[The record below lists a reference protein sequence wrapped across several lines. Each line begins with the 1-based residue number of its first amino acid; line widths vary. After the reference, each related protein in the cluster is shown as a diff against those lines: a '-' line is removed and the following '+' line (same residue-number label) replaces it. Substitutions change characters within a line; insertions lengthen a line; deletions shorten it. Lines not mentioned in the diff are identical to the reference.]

1 MSYKEKDVHYIK
13 LLQQAELLENYR
25 LKALVINQL
34 HYSAISQTDKIK
46 ALEWLVK
53 FKKNLG
59 KVNSRQ
65 SSQALNI
72 LAQKNQLLE
81 LQNEQQHLSALKVS
95 LALFNQIKNSII
107 QKNDSLYHG
116 DIYLTDLDVA
126 DINNLTGKSYFLI
139 GDYDRAQQYFYT
151 SFNLFE
157 DLNDLKGIAKALN
170 NLSLISW
177 AQKDFNTALNY
188 LERPLQISL
197 QLGNNK
203 HQIINSSNQGIY
215 YTELGEFDHAIAS
228 FKKAINHPKSKEF
241 PKATL
246 ASLMGLAETYILV
259 NDLTSAENILKKVR
273 VLSIATNNKKSQISG
288 EVFSG
293 HILMLQGK
301 YKHALEIFNR
311 AIIYYQDR
319 QFQRYT
325 ADTYKRISD
334 TYHAQKKWQQAFS
347 YYQKH
352 ISLINTLNDAAR
364 KKSVNILQAQ
374 YKAEVKQKKINL
386 LEAESKLKTL
396 ELKSIKNH
404 GLVTIVISIF
414 AIVIILLTVN
424 RYYIRKEKLR
434 LTRHNKEIKAHEKQL
449 MLMSIAFKNTSDAM
463 WITNEHFEIEVVNNA
478 YVTHTHKHKSE
489 VLGQKITFPQTN
501 GQEKGFSEK
510 IRMQTMINGTWL
522 GELYD
527 QKSTGEIYCIELEVE
542 AIENA
547 NKEVIHYLGV
557 FRDITEK
564 VKIQQQLS
572 KLATHDDLTELPNRT
587 LLHELIVQSSL
598 NSQYSLKSPTIL
610 LVDINSFKK
619 INDNHGHSVGDEL
632 ICQIARRLNESLY
645 SKDVIARMNGAEFC
659 ILVELSDPKYGA
671 TAVARKILSCFDT
684 VFTVRENQLSISA
697 SIGITCYPENATDPQ
712 ELLRKAALAILDI
725 KAQNKNS
732 YKFFEQRMNIEV
744 AEQLALEQKL
754 LTAIKNDAFEF
765 YYQPLVNSKT
775 GLISGAEALI
785 RWVEE
790 NGNVI
795 YPDEFIP
802 FSEKLG
808 LIDQIDKMAINKVF
822 KQVALWQKNS
832 IYFGPIAINLSA
844 KMFADADKL
853 IPFLI
858 DKLAQYQISA
868 SLIKIEITEGMLL
881 EKIDVAIKTME
892 QIKSLGFKLSLDDF
906 GTGFSSLNYLKQF
919 PIDILKIDRT
929 FIMGMHESTVDQS
942 IVRSIVDLAGNLNLS
957 VVAEGVE
964 LGEHLEFL
972 QQLNC
977 QEYQGYYFSKA
988 VSLKEIE
995 HLVMT
1000 QL

>member
-1 MSYKEKDVHYIK
+1 
-13 LLQQAELLENYR
+13 
-25 LKALVINQL
+25 
-34 HYSAISQTDKIK
+34 
-46 ALEWLVK
+46 
-53 FKKNLG
+53 
-59 KVNSRQ
+59 
-65 SSQALNI
+65 
-72 LAQKNQLLE
+72 
-81 LQNEQQHLSALKVS
+81 
-95 LALFNQIKNSII
+95 
-107 QKNDSLYHG
+107 
-116 DIYLTDLDVA
+116 
-126 DINNLTGKSYFLI
+126 
-139 GDYDRAQQYFYT
+139 
-151 SFNLFE
+151 
-157 DLNDLKGIAKALN
+157 
-170 NLSLISW
+170 
-177 AQKDFNTALNY
+177 
-188 LERPLQISL
+188 
-197 QLGNNK
+197 
-203 HQIINSSNQGIY
+203 
-215 YTELGEFDHAIAS
+215 
-228 FKKAINHPKSKEF
+228 
-241 PKATL
+241 
-246 ASLMGLAETYILV
+246 
-259 NDLTSAENILKKVR
+259 
-273 VLSIATNNKKSQISG
+273 
-288 EVFSG
+288 
-293 HILMLQGK
+293 
-301 YKHALEIFNR
+301 
-311 AIIYYQDR
+311 
-319 QFQRYT
+319 
-325 ADTYKRISD
+325 
-334 TYHAQKKWQQAFS
+334 
-347 YYQKH
+347 
-352 ISLINTLNDAAR
+352 
-364 KKSVNILQAQ
+364 
-374 YKAEVKQKKINL
+374 
-386 LEAESKLKTL
+386 
-396 ELKSIKNH
+396 
-404 GLVTIVISIF
+404 
-414 AIVIILLTVN
+414 
-424 RYYIRKEKLR
+424 
-434 LTRHNKEIKAHEKQL
+434 
-449 MLMSIAFKNTSDAM
+449 
-463 WITNEHFEIEVVNNA
+463 
-478 YVTHTHKHKSE
+478 
-489 VLGQKITFPQTN
+489 
-501 GQEKGFSEK
+501 
-510 IRMQTMINGTWL
+510 
-522 GELYD
+522 
-527 QKSTGEIYCIELEVE
+527 
-542 AIENA
+542 
-547 NKEVIHYLGV
+547 
-557 FRDITEK
+557 
-564 VKIQQQLS
+564 
-572 KLATHDDLTELPNRT
+572 
-587 LLHELIVQSSL
+587 
-598 NSQYSLKSPTIL
+598 
-610 LVDINSFKK
+610 
-619 INDNHGHSVGDEL
+619 
-632 ICQIARRLNESLY
+632 
-645 SKDVIARMNGAEFC
+645 
-659 ILVELSDPKYGA
+659 
-671 TAVARKILSCFDT
+671 
-684 VFTVRENQLSISA
+684 VRENQLSISA